1 MENTLDISDQLIAR
15 IVVLM
20 KPEERQAYK
29 EMCAAIG
36 EKEGPHIRAMLAT
49 EMELYKANKKE
60 E

>member
-1 MENTLDISDQLIAR
+1 MDNTLELTEQLIAR

-49 EMELYKANKKE
+49 EMELYRANKK
-60 E
+60 